1 MRSIFS
7 DKSSIILRAMLSQP
21 QRKWVA
27 RDFEK
32 EFSIGKSRAASVLSI
47 LRKNG
52 FVGGK
57 ASGRTAHNILLN
69 PKELLEEWIKFYN
82 FEMNKI
88 YLYYSPIENL
98 LPKLKAFF
106 NAKGLMENYSL
117 TMHTGANL
125 ITNYVNTD
133 NIYFYLNC
141 AKFDEVL
148 LDLRQSLSFKEL
160 KKGGNV
166 FIVKPYYKESIFVN
180 KQQIKGFNIVSNLQL
195 YLDLFSSPQRG
206 KEHAQYLIKVLQE
219 KGVHFV

>member
-7 DKSSIILRAMLSQP
+7 DKSSIILRVMLSQP

-32 EFSIGKSRAASVLSI
+32 EFNVGKSRSASVLSI

-69 PKELLEEWIKFYN
+69 PKELLDEWTKFYN
-82 FEMNKI
+82 FDINKT
-88 YLYYSPIENL
+88 YLYYSPTGNL
-98 LPKLKAFF
+98 LTKLKTYL
-106 NAKGLMENYSL
+106 NNKGLAGNYAL
-117 TMHTGANL
+117 TLHAGANL

-148 LDLRQSLSFKEL
+148 LELRQSLNLKEL

-166 FIVKPYYKESIFVN
+166 FIVRPYYKKSIFVN
-180 KQQIKGFNIVSNLQL
+180 KQQIKGFNSVSNLQL
-195 YLDLFSSPQRG
+195 YLDLFNFAQRG
-206 KEHAQYLIKVLQE
+206 KGHAQYLLKVLKE
-219 KGVHFV
+219 KGANFV